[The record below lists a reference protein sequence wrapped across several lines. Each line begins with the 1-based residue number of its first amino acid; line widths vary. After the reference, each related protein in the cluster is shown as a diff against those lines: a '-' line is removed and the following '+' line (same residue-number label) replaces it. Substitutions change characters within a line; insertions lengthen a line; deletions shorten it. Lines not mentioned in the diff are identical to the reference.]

1 MKLNIYF
8 VTHSILLFSFSR
20 YGLCVWQIDGG
31 LFTKTKKGRLINTV
45 CFRVRSIK
53 KITQGKMQWMVHGND
68 MKMTVSVGWCE
79 NNLTYSTAQ
88 HVCIYTLLFLTF
100 YIVKKYI
107 FSYLSFYKQYL
118 LFSAINLRGLY
129 LTFTREEYCI
139 KLCFGS
145 FYFAKQ
151 TGLLSILLP
160 SVHIYVINFFQN

>member
-1 MKLNIYF
+1 
-8 VTHSILLFSFSR
+8 
-20 YGLCVWQIDGG
+20 
-31 LFTKTKKGRLINTV
+31 
-45 CFRVRSIK
+45 
-53 KITQGKMQWMVHGND
+53 MQWMVHGND

-88 HVCIYTLLFLTF
+88 HVCIYT
-100 YIVKKYI
+100 
-107 FSYLSFYKQYL
+107 S
-118 LFSAINLRGLY
+118 INLRGLY
-129 LTFTREEYCI
+129 LLFAREGYCI